1 MQSTKCQPQPAQRQP
16 RYVQLVD
23 HCRDVF
29 ARTGRIPSYSMI
41 RDALRISD
49 DGSVRRYVKQAE
61 QAGLISLAPYVG
73 GRGERCG
80 QRIRL
85 GTPEEA
91 AAGRKTIRLERDRQ
105 AAL

>member
-1 MQSTKCQPQPAQRQP
+1 M
-16 RYVQLVD
+16 
-23 HCRDVF
+23 
-29 ARTGRIPSYSMI
+29 PSYSMI

-61 QAGLISLAPYVG
+61 QAGLISLAPYIG
-73 GRGERCG
+73 GRGQRCG

-91 AAGRKTIRLERDRQ
+91 AAGRKTIRLGRPEDL
-105 AAL
+105 AAAD